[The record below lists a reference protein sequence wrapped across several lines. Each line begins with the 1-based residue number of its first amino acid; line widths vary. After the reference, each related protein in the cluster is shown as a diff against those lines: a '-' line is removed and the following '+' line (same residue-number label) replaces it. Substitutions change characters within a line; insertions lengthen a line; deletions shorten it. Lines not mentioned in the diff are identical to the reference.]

1 MLFYSGFT
9 KLIREVWIT
18 VMLRKIYVG
27 FTSLMLMFMAF
38 VAVAEEISAK
48 QVIDDFQNQLI
59 EVMKQGKTLGF
70 QGRYDKLDA
79 VVRKSHDLPKI
90 ARIVVGKQWE
100 ELTPDQQTKLEAA
113 VSQLSVSAY
122 AYNFKDF
129 SGESFNFV
137 SEEETG
143 RGGVVIHAILKIP
156 GEKDVKFDYM
166 MKKKDDSWQIIN
178 IIADGVSDLALKRSD
193 YTSVLTREGFDAL
206 IAKINEKIESYAKQ

>member
-1 MLFYSGFT
+1 ML
-9 KLIREVWIT
+9 K
-18 VMLRKIYVG
+18 KIY
-27 FTSLMLMFMAF
+27 FSFSFLMLLCLSSLSW
-38 VAVAEEISAK
+38 AEETSAR
-48 QVIDDFQNQLI
+48 QVVDEFQNQLI
-59 EVMKQGKTLGF
+59 DVMKQGKELGF

-79 VVRKSHDLPKI
+79 AVKKSHDLPKI

-100 ELTPDQQTKLEAA
+100 ELTAEQQNKLEA
-113 VSQLSVSAY
+113 VFSQLSVSAY
-122 AYNFKDF
+122 AHNFKSF
-129 SGESFNFV
+129 SGESFSFV

-143 RGGVVIHAILKIP
+143 RGGVVVHTNLKIP

-193 YTSVLTREGFDAL
+193 YTSVLNREGFDAL

>member
-1 MLFYSGFT
+1 MTEIVKKSFIGFAGLMLF
-9 KLIREVWIT
+9 L
-18 VMLRKIYVG
+18 M
-27 FTSLMLMFMAF
+27 TSW
-38 VAVAEEISAK
+38 VCAEEISAK
-48 QVIDDFQNQLI
+48 QVIEDFQNQLI
-59 EVMKQGKTLGF
+59 SVMKEGKTLGF

-79 VVRKSHDLPKI
+79 VVKKTHDLPKI

-100 ELTPDQQTKLEAA
+100 DLTPEQQTKLEDA
-113 VSQLSVSAY
+113 VNRLSVSAY

-129 SGESFNFV
+129 SGETFSFI

-143 RGGVVIHAILKIP
+143 RGGVVIHSNLKIP
-156 GEKDVKFDYM
+156 GDRDVKFDYM

-206 IAKINEKIESYAKQ
+206 LAKINEKIESYAKQ